1 MRVTV
6 IDNFDS
12 FTFNLVDYFRRLEC
26 QVRVYRN
33 DIPVEVVAASAPDL
47 LVLSPG
53 PSTPRNAGHLMD
65 YIDYFHRLRPVF
77 GVCLGHQAMIE
88 YFGGSLQVLPR
99 PYHGKQSFI
108 EHCGTGIYRDLPTPL
123 PVGRYHS
130 LIGERIPEVLEV
142 TATWGDVV
150 MGVRHRTLPV
160 EGVQFHPESILTME
174 NSHGLRLI
182 QNLLASVAAASRATS
197 GAEA

>member
-1 MRVTV
+1 MKITM

-26 QVRVYRN
+26 AVRVYRN
-33 DIPVEVVAASAPDL
+33 DIPVDIVAASEPDL
-47 LVLSPG
+47 LVFSPG
-53 PSTPRNAGHLMD
+53 PSTPANAGNLLA
-65 YIDYFHRLRPVF
+65 YIDHFHQRVPLF

-88 YFGGSLQVLPR
+88 YFGGTLRVLPR
-99 PYHGKQSFI
+99 PYHGKQSEI
-108 EHCGTGIYRDLPTPL
+108 DHYGKGIYEDLPSPL

-130 LIGERIPEVLEV
+130 LVGDVIPDVFDV

-150 MGVRHRTLPV
+150 MGVRHRSLAI

-174 NSHGLRLI
+174 DSHGLRLLG
-182 QNLLASVAAASRATS
+182 NLLAGVSQS
-197 GAEA
+197 

>member
-1 MRVTV
+1 MKITM

-26 QVRVYRN
+26 AVRVYRN
-33 DIPVEVVAASAPDL
+33 DIPVDIVAASEPDL
-47 LVLSPG
+47 LVFSPG
-53 PSTPRNAGHLMD
+53 PSIPANAGNLLA
-65 YIDYFHRLRPVF
+65 YIDHFHQRVPLF

-88 YFGGSLQVLPR
+88 YFGGTLRVLPR
-99 PYHGKQSFI
+99 PYHGKQSEI
-108 EHCGTGIYRDLPTPL
+108 DHHGRGIYADLPSPL

-130 LIGERIPEVLEV
+130 LVGDRIPEVFDV

-150 MGVRHRTLPV
+150 MGIRHRSLPI

-174 NSHGLRLI
+174 DSHGLRLLG
-182 QNLLASVAAASRATS
+182 NLLAGAALR
-197 GAEA
+197 